1 MTKVTNGSLLQVTGL
16 KKHFPVHK
24 GILKKIVGHIKAI
37 DGISFDIKEGETV
50 GLVGESGSG
59 KTTTGRSIIRLH
71 PVTEGEILFQM
82 DGQMRNVH
90 QLSKP
95 EVKNFRRQMQMV
107 FQNPFASLDPRM
119 LIKHILLEPLVTHK
133 LGSRQDQLGKV
144 EELISM
150 VGLSTSHL
158 DRYPHELS
166 GGQRQRVGIA
176 RSLALNPKLIIC
188 DEPVSALDVSVQAQ
202 VLNLLSNLQKELR
215 LTYLLVAH
223 DLSVVE
229 YMSDRII
236 VMYAGKIVEIAKSE
250 DLYRQP
256 KHPYTEALISA
267 VPRQQYNS
275 TSKRSILP
283 GTMPDA
289 FNLPSGCNFYDRC
302 RYARDIC
309 QQTDPDL
316 AAISANKTTSVA
328 CHLADELMLEGY
340 TE

>member
-37 DGISFDIKEGETV
+37 DGISFDIKDGETV

-119 LIKHILLEPLVTHK
+119 SIKHILLEPLVTHK

-256 KHPYTEALISA
+256 KHPYTEALMNA
-267 VPRQQYNS
+267 APRQQYNS

-283 GTMPDA
+283 GSMPDA

-309 QQTDPDL
+309 QETDPDL

>member
-119 LIKHILLEPLVTHK
+119 SIKHILLEPLVTHK

-256 KHPYTEALISA
+256 KHPYTEALMNA
-267 VPRQQYNS
+267 APRQQYNS

-283 GTMPDA
+283 GSMPDA

>member
-1 MTKVTNGSLLQVTGL
+1 MTNGSLLQVTGL

-119 LIKHILLEPLVTHK
+119 SIKHILLEPLVTHK
-133 LGSRQDQLGKV
+133 LGSRQDQLEKV

>member
-37 DGISFDIKEGETV
+37 DGISFDIKDGETV

-119 LIKHILLEPLVTHK
+119 SIKHILLEPLVTHK

-302 RYARDIC
+302 RYARYIC

>member
-119 LIKHILLEPLVTHK
+119 SIKHILLEPLVTHK
-133 LGSRQDQLGKV
+133 LGSRQDQLEKV

>member
-37 DGISFDIKEGETV
+37 DGISFDIKDGETV

-95 EVKNFRRQMQMV
+95 EVKIFRRQMQMV

-119 LIKHILLEPLVTHK
+119 SIKHILLEPLVTHK

-256 KHPYTEALISA
+256 KHPYTEALMNA
-267 VPRQQYNS
+267 APRQQYNS

-283 GTMPDA
+283 GSMPDA

>member
-1 MTKVTNGSLLQVTGL
+1 MPNGNLLQVIGL
-16 KKHFPVHK
+16 KKYFPVHK

-71 PVTEGEILFQM
+71 PVTEGEILFRM

-95 EVKNFRRQMQMV
+95 EIKNFRRQMQMV

-119 LIKHILLEPLVTHK
+119 SIKHILLEPLVTHK

-275 TSKRSILP
+275 ISKRSILP

-316 AAISANKTTSVA
+316 AAVSANKTTSVA

>member
-1 MTKVTNGSLLQVTGL
+1 MTNGSLLQVTGL

-119 LIKHILLEPLVTHK
+119 SIKHTLLEPLVTHK

>member
-1 MTKVTNGSLLQVTGL
+1 MTNGSLLQVTGL

-24 GILKKIVGHIKAI
+24 EILKKTVGHIKAI
-37 DGISFDIKEGETV
+37 DGISFDIKEGGTV

-95 EVKNFRRQMQMV
+95 EIKNFRRQMQMA

-119 LIKHILLEPLVTHK
+119 SIKHILLEPLVTHK

-150 VGLSTSHL
+150 VGLNTSHL

-256 KHPYTEALISA
+256 KHTYTEALISA
-267 VPRQQYNS
+267 APRQQYNS